1 MTFWLYH
8 PRQFFKSSS
17 LLPYKSQD
25 AGDMLN
31 FLTVFLLSFSAYMK
45 NKINDEIWKKV
56 FIGGLLI
63 IVILSLFTSKE
74 EATENMDGLEV
85 LKYNDYKFSLSVD

>member
-74 EATENMDGLEV
+74 ENTENMDGLEV
-85 LKYNDYKFSLSVD
+85 PKYNDYKFSLSVD

>member
-85 LKYNDYKFSLSVD
+85 PKYNDYKFSLSVD